1 MNSTNENEEKSQNLL
16 QKIMNLIPLNEQ
28 AELRE
33 KIDNLSFINK
43 LQPNSTK
50 TIDSKNKYDICN
62 ENFCLKSDNNIINTN
77 MNNINCKE
85 ISNKN
90 FIRVYFFK

>member
-16 QKIMNLIPLNEQ
+16 QKIMKLIPLNEQ
-28 AELRE
+28 AELKE
-33 KIDNLSFINK
+33 KINNLSFINK

-50 TIDSKNKYDICN
+50 TIDSKNKYDIYN
-62 ENFCLKSDNNIINTN
+62 ENFCLKSDNTIHTN
-77 MNNINCKE
+77 MNNSNFNE
-85 ISNKN
+85 ISNKI